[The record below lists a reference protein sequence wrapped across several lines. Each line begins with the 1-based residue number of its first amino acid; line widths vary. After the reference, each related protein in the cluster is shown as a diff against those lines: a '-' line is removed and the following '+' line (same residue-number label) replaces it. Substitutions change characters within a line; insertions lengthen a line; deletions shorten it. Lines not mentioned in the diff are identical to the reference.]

1 MFLEWLGNWLK
12 QIIILI
18 IIATLID
25 LILPNRSMERYVKL
39 VMGLLMIMAILTPIL
54 QLIGKENI
62 LTNWGVEFW
71 NKTVKEEARYKQYP
85 SMKEI
90 EAASQ
95 SVKQQQEAFVQQ
107 QVARQIEHMVTEQV
121 ESRFSMKVH
130 HCDVKLKE
138 EAGEVKL
145 EKVRLILSKE
155 LNEAKESDDKEII
168 AIRPI
173 EIGQEENN
181 ELSDSQEDKEII
193 KNIKN
198 FISEMWHLDRAN
210 IEIQMQT

>member
-181 ELSDSQEDKEII
+181 ELSDSQEDKDII
-193 KNIKN
+193 KNIQN